1 MSWDPLG
8 RLVKITW
15 MAGIAIGA
23 SAGIYLAR
31 IRSYKG
37 LGATKAVLNS
47 WKNLP
52 WTLLTPW
59 LGTGVL
65 IGVGIILPLLFFLL
79 PGQVR
84 QNTFTL
90 FGHIVFAVIVASLAG
105 TLIYFV
111 GVFVY
116 DLGLY
121 FRS

>member
-1 MSWDPLG
+1 MAWDPLG
-8 RLVKITW
+8 RTVKMAW

-52 WTLLTPW
+52 WILVTPW

-90 FGHIVFAVIVASLAG
+90 FGHIVFAVIVASLVG
-105 TLIYFV
+105 TLMYFV

-116 DLGLY
+116 DLGL
-121 FRS
+121 